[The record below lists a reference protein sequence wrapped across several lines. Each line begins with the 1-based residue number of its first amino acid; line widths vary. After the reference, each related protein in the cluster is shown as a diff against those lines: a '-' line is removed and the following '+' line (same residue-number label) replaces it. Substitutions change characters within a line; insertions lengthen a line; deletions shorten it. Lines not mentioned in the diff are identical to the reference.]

1 MRSVPSDYT
10 LIAPKTLG
18 DALAILAEDPG
29 AWHPIA
35 GGTDVMVLYEAGQ
48 LTQRRLMSLWG
59 LSELRGLRTTPDHL
73 EIGALATYF
82 DLQRDQTVAREFPS
96 LAQAGAET
104 GGPAIQNRGTIG
116 GNLANASPA
125 ADAPPALLCYDA
137 ELELVSSGGARWVP
151 LDGFHTSY
159 KRTVMRQDELIRTIR
174 LPRQRAWTTHWY
186 RKVGTRKAQA
196 ISKVVAAGAA
206 RLEGG
211 RLVELRLAMGSV
223 AQTVVRMRAVEACL
237 RGQAPSP
244 ALIAAAREAVAQDI
258 KPIDDIRS
266 TAEYRLAVARNLVEQ
281 FLTEL

>member
-18 DALAILAEDPG
+18 DALAMLAEGPG
-29 AWHPIA
+29 IWHPIA

-48 LTQRRLMSLWG
+48 LTQRKLMSLWG
-59 LSELRGLRTTPDHL
+59 LSELRGLRTTPAHL
-73 EIGALATYF
+73 EIGALATYGE
-82 DLQRDQTVAREFPS
+82 LQRDQTVAREFPS
-96 LAQAGAET
+96 LARAGSET

-125 ADAPPALLCYDA
+125 ADTPPALLCYDA
-137 ELELVSSGGARWVP
+137 EVELVSAGGARWVP

-174 LPRQRAWTTHWY
+174 LPRQRAWTKHWY

-196 ISKVVAAGAA
+196 ISKVVATGAF

-211 RLVELRLAMGSV
+211 RLAELRLAMGSV
-223 AQTVVRMRAVEACL
+223 AATVVRLRAVEACL
-237 RGQAPSP
+237 RGQVPTP
-244 ALIAAAREAVAQDI
+244 ALIAAAREAVAQDV

-266 TAEYRLAVARNLVEQ
+266 TAEYRLAVAQNLVEQ
-281 FLTEL
+281 VLAEL

>member
-18 DALAILAEDPG
+18 DALALLAEG
-29 AWHPIA
+29 ADVWHPIA

-48 LTQRRLMSLWG
+48 LTQTKLMSLWG
-59 LSELRGLRTTPDHL
+59 LSELRGLRTTPAHL
-73 EIGALATYF
+73 EIGALATYGE
-82 DLQRDQTVAREFPS
+82 LQQDQTVAREFPS
-96 LAQAGAET
+96 LARAGAET

-125 ADAPPALLCYDA
+125 ADTPPALLCYDA
-137 ELELVSSGGARWVP
+137 EVELVSARGARWVP

-174 LPRQRAWTTHWY
+174 LPRQRAWTKHWY

-196 ISKVVAAGAA
+196 ISKVVAAGAV

-211 RLVELRLAMGSV
+211 RLAELRLAMGSV
-223 AQTVVRMRAVEACL
+223 AATVVRLRAVEACL
-237 RGQAPSP
+237 RGQAPTP
-244 ALIAAAREAVAQDI
+244 ALIAAAREAVARDV

-266 TAEYRLAVARNLVEQ
+266 TAEYRLAVAQNLVEQ
-281 FLTEL
+281 FLAEL

>member
-1 MRSVPSDYT
+1 MRGVPSDYT

-18 DALAILAEDPG
+18 DALAKLAAEPG
-29 AWHPIA
+29 VWHPLA

-48 LTQRRLMSLWG
+48 LTQRKLMSLWA
-59 LSELRGLRTTPDHL
+59 LSDLRGLRTTPTHL
-73 EIGALATYF
+73 EIGALATYSA
-82 DLQRDQTVAREFPS
+82 LQGDATVAREFPS
-96 LAQAGAET
+96 LARASAET
-104 GGPAIQNRGTIG
+104 GGLAIQNRGTIG

-125 ADAPPALLCYDA
+125 ADTPPALLCYDA
-137 ELELVSSGGARWVP
+137 EIELVSAVGARWVP

-174 LPRQRAWTTHWY
+174 LPRQPAWTKHWY

-196 ISKVVAAGAA
+196 ISKVVVAGAC

-223 AQTVVRMRAVEACL
+223 AATVVRLRAVEACL
-237 RGQAPSP
+237 RGQALTP
-244 ALIAAAREAVAQDI
+244 ALIAAAREAVAQDV

-266 TAEYRLAVARNLVEQ
+266 TADYRLAVAQNLVEQ